1 MVKDHPSEIIARFVP
16 VSLEDIARVR
26 LMTRIDRKYLFSVS
40 RMSELLS
47 SISNSYQILEI
58 EGQREFK
65 YKTVYFDTPSLLF
78 YNQHVTGKLTRHKVR
93 MRTYESNGLTFLEV
107 KEKSNK
113 GRTSKT
119 RIRSD
124 ETDPQEDE
132 LSRSFLK
139 ELVSADAASLK
150 PVINTGFTRITLV
163 NLADE
168 ERITVDYN
176 LSWHNFRG
184 GAVEMPFLAIAEIK
198 RDNSNVMSLF
208 HQKLKSMGVRSTG
221 FSKYCTGMALLN
233 NIPKKNNIK
242 PKILLLNKISNE
254 YDRNGSA

>member
-1 MVKDHPSEIIARFVP
+1 MVRDHPSDIISRFDP
-16 VSLEDIARVR
+16 VSLEDIAAVR

-40 RMSELLS
+40 RMPELLS
-47 SISNSYQILEI
+47 SISNGYQILEI
-58 EGQREFK
+58 EGQREFN

-78 YNQHVTGKLTRHKVR
+78 YNQHVTGKLTRYKVR
-93 MRTYESNGLTFLEV
+93 MRTYETNGLTFLEV

-132 LSRSFLK
+132 QSRSFLQ

-198 RDNSNVMSLF
+198 RDRSNVMSLF
-208 HQKLKSMGVRSTG
+208 YQKLKSMGVRSTG
-221 FSKYCTGMALLN
+221 FSKYCTGMAMLN

>member
-1 MVKDHPSEIIARFVP
+1 M
-16 VSLEDIARVR
+16 
-26 LMTRIDRKYLFSVS
+26 
-40 RMSELLS
+40 
-47 SISNSYQILEI
+47 
-58 EGQREFK
+58 
-65 YKTVYFDTPSLLF
+65 
-78 YNQHVTGKLTRHKVR
+78 
-93 MRTYESNGLTFLEV
+93 
-107 KEKSNK
+107 
-113 GRTSKT
+113 
-119 RIRSD
+119 RSD

-132 LSRSFLK
+132 QSRSFLQ

-198 RDNSNVMSLF
+198 RDKSNVMSLF
-208 HQKLKSMGVRSTG
+208 YQKLKDMGVRSTG
-221 FSKYCTGMALLN
+221 FSKYCTGMAMLN
-233 NIPKKNNIK
+233 NIQKKNNIK
-242 PKILLLNKISNE
+242 PKILLLNKIRNE

>member
-1 MVKDHPSEIIARFVP
+1 LTSFRQILDNFAPIGLDEMTS
-16 VSLEDIARVR
+16 VR
-26 LMTRIDRKYLFSVS
+26 LMTRIDTKYLFPVS

-47 SISNSYQILEI
+47 SISSNYQVLEI
-58 EGQREFK
+58 DGEREYN

-78 YNQHVTGKLTRHKVR
+78 YNQHVTGKLTRYKVR
-93 MRTYESNGLTFLEV
+93 MRTYETNGLTFLEV

-124 ETDPQEDE
+124 EGDPHEDE
-132 LSRSFLK
+132 PSRSFLQ
-139 ELVSADAASLK
+139 ELVSADAALLK

-184 GAVEMPFLAIAEIK
+184 DAVEMPFLAIAEIK
-198 RDNSNVMSLF
+198 RDKSNVLSMF
-208 HQKLKSMGVRSTG
+208 YQRLKSMGVRSTG

-233 NIPKKNNIK
+233 NIPKRNNIK
-242 PKILLLNKISNE
+242 PKILLLNKIKNE
-254 YDRNGSA
+254 YDRNGLD